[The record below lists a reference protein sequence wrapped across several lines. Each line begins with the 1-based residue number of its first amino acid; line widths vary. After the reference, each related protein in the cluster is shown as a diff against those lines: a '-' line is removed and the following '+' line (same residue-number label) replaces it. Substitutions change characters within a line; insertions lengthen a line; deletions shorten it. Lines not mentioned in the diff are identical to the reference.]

1 VAIGVSLWF
10 DPTFED
16 AIRRVWSAM
25 REAGVS
31 AKLAEGPYR
40 PHVTL
45 GIWERLPRP
54 DADAVLGG
62 LAADRSPFEVRF
74 DAFGA
79 FAGPDPGLF
88 AAPTVTQQ
96 LRDLHEAVHAEV
108 GQLGEAAFAY
118 HVPEAWNPH
127 CTLAWGLP
135 AERLPD
141 ALSVA
146 LRTLP
151 LPVTGVAD
159 RVGIVDTPAEVELA
173 CHPLGADSG

>member
-10 DPTFED
+10 DPAFED
-16 AIRRVWSAM
+16 AIRRVWSAI
-25 REAGVS
+25 RDAGV
-31 AKLAEGPYR
+31 ATKLADRPYR

-45 GIWERLPRP
+45 GIWKRLGRP
-54 DADAVLGG
+54 DADTA
-62 LAADRSPFEVRF
+62 LAALTADRAPFEVRF

-88 AAPTVTQQ
+88 ATPTVTRR
-96 LRDLHEAVHAEV
+96 LRELHAAVHTQI
-108 GQLGEAAFAY
+108 GPLGEEPFAH

-127 CTLAWGLP
+127 CTLAWGLA

-141 ALSVA
+141 ALAVA

-151 LPVTGVAD
+151 LPVTGLAD
-159 RVGIVDTPAEVELA
+159 RVGIVDTPAEVELT
-173 CHPLGADSG
+173 CFPLGAGRG